1 MTTKTHNEEHHHDS
15 GEPHIVGNSVYIMV
29 WVALMILTAITVW
42 VARHNFG
49 VFNIVVALG
58 IASIKASLVA
68 LYFMHLKYEDKLTWT
83 FAVYPLFLLALLIGL
98 TASDVF
104 YRVSP

>member
-1 MTTKTHNEEHHHDS
+1 MTTKTHNEEHHHDHE
-15 GEPHIVGNSVYIMV
+15 EPHIVGNSVYIIV
-29 WVALMILTAITVW
+29 WVALMILTGITVW
-42 VARHNFG
+42 VARHDFG
-49 VFNIVVALG
+49 VLNIVVALG
-58 IASIKASLVA
+58 IASIKASIVA
-68 LYFMHLKYEDKLTWT
+68 LFFMHLKYEDKLTWT

>member
-1 MTTKTHNEEHHHDS
+1 
-15 GEPHIVGNSVYIMV
+15 
-29 WVALMILTAITVW
+29 
-42 VARHNFG
+42 
-49 VFNIVVALG
+49 VVALG